1 MSGHPTKQVYM
12 KRINYIIPISSDMY
26 AHDANAIAPKFVF
39 FICFV
44 DGAQH
49 MTSQQS

>member
-12 KRINYIIPISSDMY
+12 KRINYIIPISS
-26 AHDANAIAPKFVF
+26 AFNAIAPKFVF

>member
-12 KRINYIIPISSDMY
+12 KRINYIIPISS
-26 AHDANAIAPKFVF
+26 DANAIAPKFVF

>member
-12 KRINYIIPISSDMY
+12 KRINYIIPI
-26 AHDANAIAPKFVF
+26 HDANAIAPKFVF

>member
-1 MSGHPTKQVYM
+1 MSGHSTKQVYM
-12 KRINYIIPISSDMY
+12 KRINYIIPIN
-26 AHDANAIAPKFVF
+26 DANAIASKFVF

-44 DGAQH
+44 DEAQH

>member
-12 KRINYIIPISSDMY
+12 KRINYIIPISS
-26 AHDANAIAPKFVF
+26 NAIAPKFVY

>member
-12 KRINYIIPISSDMY
+12 KRINYIIPISSAFMK
-26 AHDANAIAPKFVF
+26 DANAIAPKFVF

-44 DGAQH
+44 DGALH